1 MINYLNKLVVIDV
14 FAMKNLLYKLTRPEI
29 EEYLRN
35 SDVVLFPVGSTE
47 QHGKHMAID
56 NDAFTALEISK
67 RVAEKTGVLVAPVMP
82 FGYSIHH
89 MKFAGSITLKFET
102 LVAVYKEVCES
113 LIHHGFKKIVIM
125 NGHGGNI
132 NAVNQALRE
141 VRSEQ
146 GVIVYNVMVFPMEDG
161 FGSDSLKVCK
171 QESGGHACEMETS
184 VGLALGQRIIIG
196 NAEKW
201 TPPKLMTEFD
211 KKYSTKV
218 ATARDFHE
226 ITEIGSLGDPTIA
239 SIEKGEEMVNAVVR
253 EISEFVE
260 DLKKI

>member
-1 MINYLNKLVVIDV
+1 MGVLALENML
-14 FAMKNLLYKLTRPEI
+14 FKLTRPEV
-29 EEYLRN
+29 EAYLKRC
-35 SDVVLFPVGSTE
+35 DVVLFPVGSTE

-67 RVAEKTGVLVAPVMP
+67 RVAVNTGVLVAPVMP

-89 MKFAGSITLKFET
+89 MKFAGSITLKFDT

-141 VRSEQ
+141 VRSDD
-146 GVIVYNVMVFPMEDG
+146 GVIVYNVMVFPMESG

-171 QESGGHACEMETS
+171 QESGGHACEEETS
-184 VGLALGQRIIIG
+184 IGLALGQRILIDK
-196 NAEKW
+196 AEKW
-201 TPPKLMTEFD
+201 KPPKDTIEFD
-211 KKYSTKV
+211 KKYWSKV
-218 ATARDFHE
+218 TTARDFHE
-226 ITEIGSLGDPTIA
+226 YTEIGSLGDPTIA
-239 SIEKGEEMVNAVVR
+239 TREKGEEMVNAVVR
-253 EISEFVE
+253 DVTEFVE
-260 DLKKI
+260 DLKKL